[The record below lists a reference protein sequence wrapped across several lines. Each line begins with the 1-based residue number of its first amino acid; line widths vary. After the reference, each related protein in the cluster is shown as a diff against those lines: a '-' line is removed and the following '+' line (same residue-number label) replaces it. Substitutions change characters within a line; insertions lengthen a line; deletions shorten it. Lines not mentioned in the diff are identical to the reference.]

1 MREGCVMRSEDMC
14 CKGRV
19 NGVNLNGYGKKEGV
33 LISEGRC
40 FFYLAY
46 WKSLWCEGRCLLSC
60 IVEEFVV

>member
-40 FFYLAY
+40 FFILHIGRVCGVKEGVFYL
-46 WKSLWCEGRCLLSC
+46 
-60 IVEEFVV
+60 V